1 VLVHTNASAAKL
13 ARKLPRVHVYN
24 WLDDFHEALLL
35 APSSKGYQD
44 VWSGQQQFYSEV
56 AFHRALLRS
65 LGASDGVVRW
75 HPHEADLFVVP
86 FYSILAW
93 HNKTIQRGMWD
104 VLEARLQSSP
114 AWRRSGGCD
123 HLFLISSTR
132 ASGDLFS
139 PTLERLLR
147 SATLLRIDTR
157 DERKHKA
164 SNLLSTAPRQ
174 IAVPYRY
181 LQF

>member
-1 VLVHTNASAAKL
+1 M
-13 ARKLPRVHVYN
+13 
-24 WLDDFHEALLL
+24 
-35 APSSKGYQD
+35 
-44 VWSGQQQFYSEV
+44 
-56 AFHRALLRS
+56 
-65 LGASDGVVRW
+65 RW

-93 HNKTIQRGMWD
+93 HNNTIQRGMWD

-174 IAVPYRY
+174 IAVP
-181 LQF
+181 